1 MYHLILTS
9 LILSLLSSS
18 QIIANQQSVS
28 TEKAIKISDD
38 LIPLVDLLLEKGF
51 KVKFQNP
58 PKTGVYG
65 LFHSKSKTL
74 WVAPIS
80 FELGIGRHTFLHEA
94 THAAQSCPYG
104 SLTLIG
110 WELPLSPFIRNE
122 IQTTIFTTYDNKDYA
137 IEKEAFSLQG
147 QKNAIDLLL
156 KALNQRCK

>member
-1 MYHLILTS
+1 MYHLILTP
-9 LILSLLSSS
+9 LILSLLSSF
-18 QIIANQQSVS
+18 QILANQQSVL

-58 PKTGVYG
+58 PRTGVYG

-80 FELGIGRHTFLHEA
+80 FELGIGRQTLLHEA

-122 IQTTIFTTYDNKDYA
+122 IQATIFSKYDNKDYA